1 MRALEYLHEEQALG
15 KVYDAPDEAPSALCS
30 SLQALDCAVVIL
42 LLVISVIDLARP
54 YLIKRA
60 IDDHIL
66 GLSQPYLEAP
76 ADLVHRA
83 GGD

>member
-1 MRALEYLHEEQALG
+1 MEYLHEEQALG
-15 KVYDAPDEAPSALCS
+15 KVYDARLMKRLLRYAAPYKHLIALS
-30 SLQALDCAVVIL
+30 VIL

-66 GLSQPYLEAP
+66 GLSQPYLESACGSCSP
-76 ADLVHRA
+76 RA